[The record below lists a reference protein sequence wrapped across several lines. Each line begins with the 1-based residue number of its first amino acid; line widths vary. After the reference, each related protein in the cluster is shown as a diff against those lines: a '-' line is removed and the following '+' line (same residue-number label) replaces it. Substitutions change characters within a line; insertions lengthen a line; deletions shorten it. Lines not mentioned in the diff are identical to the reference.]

1 METEKI
7 IIKENLGIES
17 GSSYVFFQL
26 LENEENQKMD
36 FRLVAIFNY
45 QVDANDY
52 LKSCPSTCI
61 YIMREKNI
69 DEILKLLQR
78 DIDYR

>member
-1 METEKI
+1 MEEKI
-7 IIKENLGIES
+7 IIKENLGIET
-17 GSSYVFFQL
+17 GTSYVMFQL
-26 LENEENQKMD
+26 LENEENEKID

-52 LKSCPSTCI
+52 VKNCPRNCI

-69 DEILKLLQR
+69 AEILELLQR
-78 DIDYR
+78 EID